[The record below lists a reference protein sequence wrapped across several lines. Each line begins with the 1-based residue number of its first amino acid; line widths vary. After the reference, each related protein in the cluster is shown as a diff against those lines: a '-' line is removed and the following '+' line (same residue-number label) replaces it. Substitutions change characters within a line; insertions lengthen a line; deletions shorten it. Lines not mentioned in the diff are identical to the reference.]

1 MRRTCRHC
9 GYCIKRNGRYYCND
23 YDFEIDNID
32 MPQDH
37 ECED

>member
-9 GYCIKRNGRYYCND
+9 GYCIKRGNKWYCND

-32 MPQDH
+32 EPQEHD
-37 ECED
+37 CE

>member
-1 MRRTCRHC
+1 MKRTCRH
-9 GYCIKRNGRYYCND
+9 YCND

-37 ECED
+37 ECEN